1 MSLLRRVI
9 GGVLRRVRLRQ
20 GRTLREVAIAA
31 GVSLPY
37 LSEVERGRKEA
48 SSEVLAAICRALGI
62 NLSDLLEEARDELRR
77 VERRVPAT
85 PGAGLARL
93 DRVPTARRDGTGP
106 HLRVGPL
113 TGGALL
119 RLTPGRRRP
128 ARHACAGSPPSSI
141 GFLPPGVAF
150 RPYGRGP
157 QPGVSRRTPGSTIV
171 AGGGTATHVGATM
184 LLAGGPLLPLLGG
197 TSHFRAATVTA
208 PVRVITSAPAVRPA
222 PRTARMLARRR
233 ARAGRRRLVAG

>member
-20 GRTLREVAIAA
+20 GRTLREVAAAA

-85 PGAGLARL
+85 SASGPARFE
-93 DRVPTARRDGTGP
+93 RVPAARGDTTGP
-106 HLRVGPL
+106 RLRIGFHAEGPAPDASTSRPYVGGATLAAADQPLRVDRLGVICHVGGTTLGGP
-113 TGGALL
+113 AL
-119 RLTPGRRRP
+119 
-128 ARHACAGSPPSSI
+128 S
-141 GFLPPGVAF
+141 
-150 RPYGRGP
+150 
-157 QPGVSRRTPGSTIV
+157 V
-171 AGGGTATHVGATM
+171 AGASRHVGAS
-184 LLAGGPLLPLLGG
+184 PGG
-197 TSHFRAATVTA
+197 TGLR
-208 PVRVITSAPAVRPA
+208 VRLIPSAPGRPR
-222 PRTARMLARRR
+222 PRTSGALVRRR
-233 ARAGRRRLVAG
+233 ARAGRRRLIAV

>member
-20 GRTLREVAIAA
+20 GRTLREVALAA

-85 PGAGLARL
+85 SGTGLARL
-93 DRVPTARRDGTGP
+93 DRVPVARHDAGPRLRIGFHPDGGVPHLDGASVDRAPRSGGRVPHVGGATFGGHLARIGGADGP
-106 HLRVGPL
+106 LLRVG
-113 TGGALL
+113 GG
-119 RLTPGRRRP
+119 
-128 ARHACAGSPPSSI
+128 
-141 GFLPPGVAF
+141 
-150 RPYGRGP
+150 
-157 QPGVSRRTPGSTIV
+157 
-171 AGGGTATHVGATM
+171 
-184 LLAGGPLLPLLGG
+184 LLAGGSIGHVGSTVGG
-197 TSHFRAATVTA
+197 AGLR
-208 PVRVITSAPAVRPA
+208 VRLIASVPAGRPR
-222 PRTARMLARRR
+222 PRTSGVLARRR
-233 ARAGRRRLVAG
+233 ARAGRRRLTAG